1 MDTPEESGPPVG
13 GLDATADAPVGLII
27 PPLGWRRTAQW
38 AAALKAWWAKH
49 GTNIIEA
56 AKDAASMMQPLLLPP
71 PTESTEPPPST
82 TPPNTIPAPT
92 TPPP

>member
-1 MDTPEESGPPVG
+1 MDAPEESGTPVG
-13 GLDATADAPVGLII
+13 GLAAAAAPVGLII
-27 PPLGWRRTAQW
+27 PPLGWRRSAQW
-38 AAALKAWWAKH
+38 AAALQAWWAKH
-49 GTNIIEA
+49 GPNIIEA

-71 PTESTEPPPST
+71 LTESTEPPPST